1 MDFMKQENEKLHKKL
16 DALFAM
22 IEREIQL
29 NPTKARDLIL
39 HCLDLM
45 KVNATLNK

>member
-1 MDFMKQENEKLHKKL
+1 MKQQNEKLHTKL
-16 DALFAM
+16 NTLFAM

-29 NPTKARDLIL
+29 NPNKARDLLI

-45 KVNATLNK
+45 KVNATQNK

>member
-1 MDFMKQENEKLHKKL
+1 MKQQNEKLHKKL

-29 NPTKARDLIL
+29 NPNKARDLLI

-45 KVNATLNK
+45 KVNATQNK

>member
-1 MDFMKQENEKLHKKL
+1 MKEQNEKLHAKL
-16 DALFAM
+16 NTLFAM

-29 NPTKARDLIL
+29 NPDKARDLLI

-45 KVNATLNK
+45 KVNATQNK